1 MMNGR
6 QPRPST
12 AGATRSTGHPL
23 SSSNNSNSS
32 GAETGDTPSKARPN
46 SAAPTRSPPSASRP
60 LSARNSR
67 KYSLSATSTT
77 TTTAGGG
84 NSHSG
89 SSGGAALRGS
99 TMTKQQ
105 ELAKS
110 PYMIPRAGSQK
121 LWVGGGGSRPRNAPA
136 PSPRTPREPS
146 PRAAASPRAKQ
157 QAREEAP
164 PKPPRITR
172 TKKPWDA

>member
-1 MMNGR
+1 MTNGR

-12 AGATRSTGHPL
+12 AGATRSTGYSL

-32 GAETGDTPSKARPN
+32 GAETGETPSKARQD

-60 LSARNSR
+60 LSARNPR
-67 KYSLSATSTT
+67 KYSPSTT
-77 TTTAGGG
+77 TTTATAAGGG
-84 NSHSG
+84 T
-89 SSGGAALRGS
+89 ALRGS

-146 PRAAASPRAKQ
+146 PRATSSPRAKL
-157 QAREEAP
+157 QARNPPEALRYP
-164 PKPPRITR
+164 FKHPGTL
-172 TKKPWDA
+172 WL